1 MLNQVNNWLTTGGG
15 IKKLTD
21 FLVLLFGVG
30 ALSDLGLSIRSL
42 YRHNGAEFTVL
53 YLKECKRVVE
63 HYCSG
68 EVLNNTI
75 SPPFVGLRKGLPS
88 FLPADLRS
96 RIRGGDRVGIML
108 TLTLLGLYRGL
119 VVPPKV
125 KVETITNGYSGESD
139 HLMGFS
145 DTVERFLGHLQIGK
159 LKKPRLWL
167 STSVGPHGMMGAV
180 SAIRDAASLLSGVHE
195 TIRLFQEEYASAVY
209 GRRYR
214 IWFSMQVRFFACVHR
229 ILYPSWI
236 AQTGETSWL
245 SRLHRIEEPAG
256 KVRIVAIT
264 DYWTQL
270 LMKPVHNLVFD
281 ILRTIPQD
289 GTFDQEACVTRL
301 RDSILARLG
310 GHGKEVTVYSY
321 DLSAATDRMPV
332 HLYQELLSHII
343 GFEEAT
349 LWKHLL
355 TARKWW
361 DRDSVWSVEEGLR
374 PDGPWLS
381 RLYAVGQPMG
391 AYSSWALLALAHHAI
406 VQYCS
411 GLLGRTSWFED
422 YGVVGDD
429 IVIFDQEVAKRYRE
443 VMSELGVVISEEKS
457 LISTSGVFEF
467 CKRLVTPQGDVS
479 GIPVKLLYQVFR
491 YPIDAGV
498 VFRHLHRRG
507 FALLPIAVA
516 RAISLLSARSVD
528 LKKAIRTYPVSIR
541 VALTTLVQPAYPWW
555 RGIWLV
561 VHAQRLSVVELHE
574 ILSVGSKIPT
584 DEFGAY
590 GLLETTSFQGWL
602 GRLHPGKW
610 MDSLDTVSPGV
621 RRWLLKSWPLTG
633 LKQFGVSSEIT
644 GGLVRLILLV
654 GTPLGWWLMGELIN
668 RYGQLLNACFL
679 AALESMA
686 TPGEQKMMSG
696 YVFFRKRV
704 RDRILELYRG
714 HSLEYLSAVSRART
728 RSAFNFQFAA
738 DSNRNERRR
747 RRQMAWVQRA
757 LSKYV
762 GTLPPAYIESPV
774 PTNGPY

>member
-1 MLNQVNNWLTTGGG
+1 MLNQVNNWLIAGGG
-15 IKKLTD
+15 IKKLTS

-30 ALSDLGLSIRSL
+30 ALADLSRSIRSL
-42 YRHNGAEFTVL
+42 YRNNGAEFTVL

-63 HYCSG
+63 HFCCG
-68 EVLNNTI
+68 GALANTI

-88 FLPADLRS
+88 FLPADLRK

-119 VVPPKV
+119 LVPPKV
-125 KVETITNGYSGESD
+125 KVETITDGYAGEAD

-145 DTVERFLGHLQIGK
+145 DTVERFLSHLQIGK

-167 STSVGPHGMMGAV
+167 STSVGPHGMMGSV
-180 SAIRDAASLLSGVHE
+180 SAVRDAASLVSGVHN
-195 TIRLFQEEYASAVY
+195 TIRLFQEDYAGAVY
-209 GRRYR
+209 GRKYR
-214 IWFSMQVRFFACVHR
+214 IWFKIQVRFFACVHW
-229 ILYPSWI
+229 ILFPLWN
-236 AQTGETSWL
+236 AQSGVTSWL

-270 LMKPVHNLVFD
+270 LMRPVHNLVFD
-281 ILRTIPQD
+281 VLRAIPQD
-289 GTFDQEACVTRL
+289 GTFDQEACVARL
-301 RDSILARLG
+301 KDSILLRLG
-310 GHGKEVTVYSY
+310 EHGKEFTVYSY
-321 DLSAATDRMPV
+321 DLSSATDRMPV

-361 DRDSVWSVEEGLR
+361 DRDSVWDPSEGLR

-381 RLYAVGQPMG
+381 RMYAVGQPMG

-411 GLLGRTSWFED
+411 GLIGRTSWFED
-422 YGVVGDD
+422 YGIVGDD
-429 IVIFDQEVAKRYRE
+429 IVIYDREVAKRYRE
-443 VMSELGVVISEEKS
+443 VMLGLGVSISEEKS
-457 LISTSGVFEF
+457 LISDSGVFEF

-491 YPIDAGV
+491 YPIDAAV
-498 VFRHLHRRG
+498 VIRHLHRRG
-507 FALLPIAVA
+507 FALFPIAVA

-528 LKKAIRTYPVSIR
+528 LKKVIKSYPVSIR

-561 VHAQRLSVVELHE
+561 IHAQRLSVVDLHE
-574 ILSVGSKIPT
+574 ILIVGSKIPT
-584 DEFGAY
+584 DELGAY

-602 GRLHPGKW
+602 GRLHLGKW
-610 MDSLDTVSPGV
+610 MDSLNTVSPSV
-621 RRWLLKSWPLTG
+621 QRWLLKSLPLTR
-633 LKQFGVSSEIT
+633 LKRIGVSSEFT
-644 GGLVRLILLV
+644 GWLVQLILLV

-668 RYGQLLNACFL
+668 RYGQLLNAAFL

-686 TPGEQKMMSG
+686 TPGTQKMMSG
-696 YVFFRKRV
+696 YIFFRKRV

-738 DSNRNERRR
+738 DSNRQERRR
-747 RRQMAWVQRA
+747 RRQMAWIQKA
-757 LSKYV
+757 LSKYE
-762 GTLPPAYIESPV
+762 GTLPPANIELPV
-774 PTNGPY
+774 PSNGPY